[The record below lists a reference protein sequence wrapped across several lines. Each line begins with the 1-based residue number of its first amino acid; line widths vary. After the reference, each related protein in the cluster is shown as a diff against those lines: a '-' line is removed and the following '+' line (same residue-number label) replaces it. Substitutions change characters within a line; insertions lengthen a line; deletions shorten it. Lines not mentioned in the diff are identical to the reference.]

1 MSRYLAFAA
10 IGLTLML
17 AAINATAI
25 AVAFPDIT
33 RAFDASLVQAG
44 WVLSIYQLVATIVMP
59 LAGKAS
65 DIWGKKFI
73 FMLSLVLFIAGSV
86 LCAIAPNIHLLIF
99 FRLIQ
104 GMGFGAF
111 IPVAAGIVAELFPEK
126 RQQFIGL
133 FTSIFP
139 IGQIIGP
146 NLGAWLVTAFGWRWI
161 FWVNVPLG
169 IVAFIA
175 VAVLIKRGSKE
186 KGSLDLTGAGL
197 LAGSLFALLSGI
209 SQLDNASGSGWG
221 FPALLIG
228 AGVVFTFILIR
239 HTSRAKNSII
249 DWQVLRGK
257 PFLAANIFNFIQ
269 GACLFGMGAFVP
281 LYAVS
286 LYNMS
291 TLESGLILTPR
302 SVGMMLAS
310 TITSFS
316 LLKWGYRKPMIVG
329 TLLLIISLFL
339 LGMEFQGA
347 SLFGLQLNNTALLIA
362 IIGISGL
369 GMGIALPASN
379 NACIELMPNRVA
391 SITGVRGMFR
401 NSGGALSIAITT
413 LLLDNIGSMALGFT
427 VAFFGLG
434 IVMLIALPLI
444 FVMPKSPGETPPEVL
459 KPVRQPE
466 L

>member
-25 AVAFPDIT
+25 AVAFPVIT
-33 RAFDASLVQAG
+33 TTFDASLVQAG
-44 WVLSIYQLVATIVMP
+44 WVLSIYQLVGTIAMP

-65 DIWGKKFI
+65 DIFGKKFI
-73 FMLSLVLFIAGSV
+73 FVLSLLLFIAGSV
-86 LCAIAPNIHLLIF
+86 LCAITPNLQLLIL

-104 GMGFGAF
+104 GMGGGAF
-111 IPVAAGIVAELFPEK
+111 IPVAAGIVAELFPER

-161 FWVNVPLG
+161 FWLNVPLG
-169 IVAFIA
+169 IVTLIA
-175 VAVLIKRGSKE
+175 VAVLIKPGTKE

-197 LAGSLFALLSGI
+197 LAGSLFALLTGL
-209 SQLDNASGSGWG
+209 SQLGKTSDLWWG
-221 FPALLIG
+221 FSGLLL
-228 AGVVFTFILIR
+228 ATGVVLMVVLIR
-239 HTSRAKNSII
+239 HISRAKNSII

-257 PFLAANIFNFIQ
+257 SFLAANIYNFIF
-269 GACLFGMGAFVP
+269 GACLFGMGSFVP

-310 TITSFS
+310 TVTSFS
-316 LLKWGYRKPMIVG
+316 LLKWGYRKPMITG
-329 TLLLIISLFL
+329 TILVIISLFL
-339 LGMEFQGA
+339 LGMEFQGV
-347 SLFGLQLNNTALLIA
+347 SLFGFQLNSTALLAA
-362 IIGISGL
+362 IILISGL

-391 SITGVRGMFR
+391 SISGVRGMFR
-401 NSGGALSIAITT
+401 YSGGALAISITS
-413 LLLDNIGSMALGFT
+413 LLLDNIGSMARGFT
-427 VAFFGLG
+427 IAFFGLG
-434 IVMLIALPLI
+434 IVMLIALPII
-444 FVMPKSPGETPPEVL
+444 FAMPKSPGEVPPEVL
-459 KPVRQPE
+459 KPAEQPE